1 MKNPLS
7 DASPPR
13 LAPALARAFRAGL
26 PAWFEKNRR
35 AFPWRARRTPYRV
48 WVSEIMLQQTR
59 ADQAVPY
66 YRRFLRRFPTLAALA
81 AAPRREVLRAWQGL
95 GYYARARHLHEAAR
109 LIRRRHGGRFPS
121 DPRAIRALPGVGDY
135 TAAAIGSLAF
145 GHAAAVLDGNVARV
159 LSRVMALEEPVHT
172 RRARLRLEAWARELL
187 VPGRAGLSNE
197 ALMELGALVCLPRRP
212 ACPACPLGNVCRARA
227 GGKPE
232 AYPVKKRRAPVP
244 HKVVGA
250 AVTLRRDGRI
260 LIAQRKDSS
269 MLGGLWEF
277 PGGGLDPGETMD
289 ECIARELKEEMGV
302 RLEVGPLL
310 TVVHH
315 AYSHFTIELHA
326 HWARIRSG
334 RPRAIHCADFAWV
347 RTGHFGRY
355 PFSRAD
361 HHIIEALRA
370 PAGRAA
376 RKNLISTWFRGK
388 KKSLQRAYS
397 SVG

>member
-1 MKNPLS
+1 MKPARRPGS
-7 DASPPR
+7 DPG
-13 LAPALARAFRAGL
+13 LTPALKRAFQVRL
-26 PAWFEKNRR
+26 PAWFKKNRR
-35 AFPWRARRTPYRV
+35 PFPWRARRTPYRV

-59 ADQAVPY
+59 ADQALPY
-66 YRRFLRRFPTLAALA
+66 FRVFLRRFPTIRSLA
-81 AAPRREVLRAWQGL
+81 AAPLREVLLAWEGL
-95 GYYARARHLHEAAR
+95 GYYARARNLHRSAQV
-109 LIRRRHGGRFPS
+109 IVHRHGGRFPS
-121 DPRAIRALPGVGDY
+121 DPADIRALPGIGPY

-145 GHAAAVLDGNVARV
+145 GHEAPVLDGNVIRV
-159 LSRVMALEEPVHT
+159 LARVMALEDRVHT
-172 RRARLRLEAWARELL
+172 RAAKRRLWAWAEALKI
-187 VPGRAGLSNE
+187 PGHAGLSNE
-197 ALMELGALVCLPRRP
+197 AQMELGALCCTPRDP
-212 ACPACPLGNVCRARA
+212 DCGACPLGNVCRARA

-260 LIAQRKDSS
+260 LIAQRRDSS

-289 ECIARELKEEMGV
+289 GCIARELREEMGV

-326 HWARIRSG
+326 HWARLRSG

-347 RTGHFGRY
+347 RPGRFGRY

-361 HHIIEALRA
+361 LHIIEALRA

-376 RKNLISTWFRGK
+376 RKNLLSAWFGGK
-388 KKSLQRAYS
+388 KKTLSK
-397 SVG
+397 GD